1 MNYVPAYMAR
11 QSEKN
16 SDVNASCLF
25 QFCILKELKIIV
37 TWFALILPNCSAPDG
52 TESAV
57 PTGHL

>member
-1 MNYVPAYMAR
+1 MNYVLADMAR

-25 QFCILKELKIIV
+25 WFCILKELKIIV
-37 TWFALILPNCSAPDG
+37 TWFALTSPYCSAPDG
-52 TESAV
+52 TESAF